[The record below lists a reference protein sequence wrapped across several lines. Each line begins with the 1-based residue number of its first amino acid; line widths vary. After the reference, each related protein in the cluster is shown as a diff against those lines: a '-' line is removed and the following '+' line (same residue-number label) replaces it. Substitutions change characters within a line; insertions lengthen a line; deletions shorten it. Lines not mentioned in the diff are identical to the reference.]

1 LLARL
6 DRLLQS
12 KVVAQIG
19 AAIGREFSYE
29 LLAAVIECEPL
40 ELDAALAQLEAA
52 DLISARGSPPRAVYT
67 FEHGLMQEAA
77 YSTLLK
83 SRRQTLHTRIAEV
96 LQTQFSQIAAVQP
109 ELLAHH
115 FSEAGLTAQAIDWW
129 ERAALRSAQRSN
141 NKEAVSQF
149 NRALHLIGQV
159 PADESIRRREFEM
172 RIALITPLYATAG
185 YSGSEVDQNYTRL
198 LELGQALG
206 ETGQLLRILW
216 GRAGGELVRC
226 NFPRAYEHVGS
237 FIELARRAGEPTSAA
252 QGRRIKAMIALTS
265 GEFVTARERY
275 LQVIDEFEHEGTAAT
290 LGDYLLI
297 PRPTTLAQYSIVAQQ
312 LGSLD
317 EAEALCMRSLREAR
331 ESDHHLTTCY
341 ALYHVALNAMVAQDP
356 ATVLSLADELVEI
369 MKRHNVFYWECF
381 TEALLGWTLAK
392 TGALESG
399 LTRLRRSTDIRDRI
413 QTRIWGPYFLISEAE
428 ILIQNQRLDEAV
440 TLLDRA
446 EAEAEATG
454 QHYSAAELF
463 RVRAC
468 ARHSQRAALAE
479 VEALFKQGLAT
490 ARRQSARLFELRI
503 ATDLAKLW
511 RDAGRRADAR
521 ALLAPVYD
529 GFTSGHD
536 TVDLKEARIVLGSL

>member
-1 LLARL
+1 
-6 DRLLQS
+6 
-12 KVVAQIG
+12 
-19 AAIGREFSYE
+19 
-29 LLAAVIECEPL
+29 
-40 ELDAALAQLEAA
+40 
-52 DLISARGSPPRAVYT
+52 
-67 FEHGLMQEAA
+67 
-77 YSTLLK
+77 
-83 SRRQTLHTRIAEV
+83 
-96 LQTQFSQIAAVQP
+96 
-109 ELLAHH
+109 
-115 FSEAGLTAQAIDWW
+115 
-129 ERAALRSAQRSN
+129 
-141 NKEAVSQF
+141 
-149 NRALHLIGQV
+149 
-159 PADESIRRREFEM
+159 
-172 RIALITPLYATAG
+172 
-185 YSGSEVDQNYTRL
+185 
-198 LELGQALG
+198 
-206 ETGQLLRILW
+206 
-216 GRAGGELVRC
+216 
-226 NFPRAYEHVGS
+226 
-237 FIELARRAGEPTSAA
+237 
-252 QGRRIKAMIALTS
+252 
-265 GEFVTARERY
+265 
-275 LQVIDEFEHEGTAAT
+275 
-290 LGDYLLI
+290 
-297 PRPTTLAQYSIVAQQ
+297 
-312 LGSLD
+312 
-317 EAEALCMRSLREAR
+317 
-331 ESDHHLTTCY
+331 
-341 ALYHVALNAMVAQDP
+341 
-356 ATVLSLADELVEI
+356 VLSLADELVEI

-521 ALLAPVYD
+521 ALLAPAYD